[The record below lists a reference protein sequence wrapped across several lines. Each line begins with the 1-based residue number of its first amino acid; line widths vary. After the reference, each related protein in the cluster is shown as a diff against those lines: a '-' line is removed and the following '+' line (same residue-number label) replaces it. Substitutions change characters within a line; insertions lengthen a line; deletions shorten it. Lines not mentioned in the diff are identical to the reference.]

1 MQEQAVG
8 ASIACGDGQVEAR
21 LSTGSVAVKRL
32 ESFLALS
39 FPGGGPMRSLFH
51 RFIAEKGGATAIE
64 YAVIASLVSIIIVG
78 ATTAIGTK
86 MSTLYFGELGSKFN

>member
-1 MQEQAVG
+1 
-8 ASIACGDGQVEAR
+8 
-21 LSTGSVAVKRL
+21 
-32 ESFLALS
+32 
-39 FPGGGPMRSLFH
+39 MRSLFH
-51 RFIAEKGGATAIE
+51 RFIAEEGGATAIE